1 MPVTLIATLT
11 VGLREDSRTMMRI
24 TKCKIPRNE
33 RLLALIVD
41 NTALLLRAFLQSRSK
56 KKLPEYESVFEK
68 LIGVEKQEQNTKL
81 KGFDSEEDFFDY
93 WNKRNSN
100 A

>member
-1 MPVTLIATLT
+1 MPISLISTLVT
-11 VGLREDSRTMMRI
+11 GLREDSRTMMRI
-24 TKCKIPRNE
+24 NKCKIPRDE

-56 KKLPEYESVFEK
+56 KRLPEYESIFVK
-68 LIGVEKQEQNTKL
+68 LMEVEKQEPDNKL
-81 KGFDSEEDFFDY
+81 KGFDSEDDFFEY
-93 WNKRNSN
+93 WNKRNTN